1 MLRCLN
7 YLNKKCICKNQ
18 RGKILLEYNYKEKWE
33 QNSKIIPKCLNSE
46 QNEYIHF
53 LTKWGSFKYLCVPTY
68 FSKNNVLNSHIPKPP
83 QPQSFI
89 TFSYWEFKRGITPLF
104 ALSSTF
110 SVKPVIVTCNK
121 HCRYRDR
128 ALSQWQRRAGS
139 EIGCSLGWMVVLQAP
154 GKLLSQYHFQYV
166 AFSEAKKR

>member
-1 MLRCLN
+1 MKKNGNRILKSFLN
-7 YLNKKCICKNQ
+7 AWI
-18 RGKILLEYNYKEKWE
+18 E
-33 QNSKIIPKCLNSE
+33 SE

-89 TFSYWEFKRGITPLF
+89 TFCYWELKRGITPLF